1 MNTYTVTDP
10 AGVVHTRNSAARTYT
25 HALIR
30 KNVGSDTYFVNWAT
44 SEAKALQEARVHAG
58 SRSYIRVVDLAVP
71 AYTLSPEYQDLANC
85 IAGQAEAIGQG
96 KIPADQLNAQ
106 VALLENNIKTLR
118 AWTPVI
124 K

>member
-1 MNTYTVTDP
+1 MSTYTVTDP
-10 AGVVHTRNSAARTYT
+10 AGVVHTRNSTARTYT

-30 KNVGSDTYFVNWAT
+30 KNMGSDTYFVNWAT
-44 SEAKALQEARVHAG
+44 SEAKAQQEARVHAG
-58 SRSYIRVVDLAVP
+58 SRSYIRVVDLAET
-71 AYTLSPEYQDLANC
+71 AYTLSPQYQELADC
-85 IAGQAEAIGQG
+85 IAAQAGNIAQG
-96 KIPADQLNAQ
+96 KIPAEHLNAQ